1 MFGLI
6 DQEANLITAIDF
18 VNREYEKWYN
28 SFLTYATGTAYEGVA
43 RDRVDEIIQGI
54 ATGRNSAFPFYYE
67 DMAGYGE
74 NVSTRTYTVDDEYQ
88 KEYALDS
95 QHNITTPSNR
105 AVYVYLNDVL
115 LTLDSDYTFSTT
127 DDTINITATLA
138 EGDTILIKDYAD
150 TTGSYIPPTPTKLG
164 IYPKYK
170 PEAISDDTYIT
181 TTDVIRRHDGSYI
194 KAYGCLLYTSPSPRD

>member
-74 NVSTRTYTVDDEYQ
+74 NVSTRTYTVPDADQ
-88 KEYALDS
+88 TEYALDS
-95 QHNITTPSNR
+95 QHNITTPS
-105 AVYVYLNDVL
+105 
-115 LTLDSDYTFSTT
+115 
-127 DDTINITATLA
+127 
-138 EGDTILIKDYAD
+138 
-150 TTGSYIPPTPTKLG
+150 TTGRCMC
-164 IYPKYK
+164 
-170 PEAISDDTYIT
+170 ISTM
-181 TTDVIRRHDGSYI
+181 
-194 KAYGCLLYTSPSPRD
+194 CC